1 MHRVHIFRGGNV
13 VTHEFK
19 DPKEAVRFY
28 YLSHINPSEKTHIEL
43 IPYGYEFWDFFPPK
57 VLSFQGAF
65 VNEMFV
71 GSCKIERETGAIEEI
86 DGVFP
91 ICELDFSKFSI
102 QKLSDS
108 AKQAITGLLL
118 SGAREIGRNDNT
130 CQTFLIY
137 GDHMIAVDDLGNLK
151 VSQKLSTWNESIDEL
166 MYEYQIYNEHE
177 EIDQE

>member
-1 MHRVHIFRGGNV
+1 MHRVHIFRGGDV

-28 YLSHINPSEKTHIEL
+28 YLSHVGSDKTHIEL

-57 VLSFQGAF
+57 VLSFNGAF
-65 VNEMFV
+65 VNEIFV
-71 GSCKIERETGAIEEI
+71 GSCKIERETGAIEQIE
-86 DGVFP
+86 GVFP
-91 ICELDFSKFSI
+91 INELDFSKFSV

-130 CQTFLIY
+130 CQTFLLY
-137 GDHMIAVDDLGNLK
+137 GEQMIAVDDLGGLK
-151 VSQKLSTWNESIDEL
+151 VSQKMATWNESIDEL

-177 EIDQE
+177 EIDQN